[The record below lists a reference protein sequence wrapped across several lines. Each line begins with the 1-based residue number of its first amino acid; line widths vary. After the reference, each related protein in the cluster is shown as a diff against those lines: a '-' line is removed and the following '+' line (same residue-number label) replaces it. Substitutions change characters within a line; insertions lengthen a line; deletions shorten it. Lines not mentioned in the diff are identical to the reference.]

1 MFGKKTVIVLFTVT
15 LFAVALLTSAPFVL
29 EAGSFDLNII
39 DVPKAYTPY
48 RGDMNFGFSVYD
60 GGGIFT
66 SAVLGVSDF
75 VFLGIYFDMGRFI
88 GSDTVDLSQPGVIAR
103 FLITDGSKTLPAIAV
118 GYSYFMRG
126 ELSKVDGTI
135 VNGAYIV
142 ASNSYY
148 LFRNEQNLSY
158 GLRYPIVPFSYSKP
172 ENLTVFV
179 GTDIELSPQFS
190 FKGEIEDIR
199 IAQGRWDEVWYN
211 FGVNFNIVDLVSID
225 LEFKY
230 SHSIDRLVRHLTI
243 GYFTQ
248 F

>member
-1 MFGKKTVIVLFTVT
+1 MFGKKIVIVLFLAMLVT
-15 LFAVALLTSAPFVL
+15 PIPLIL

-39 DVPKAYTPY
+39 DIPKAYTPY

-66 SAVLGVSDF
+66 SAVLGISDF
-75 VFLGIYFDMGRFI
+75 AFLGIYFDAGRFI
-88 GSDTVDLSQPGVIAR
+88 GSETIDLSQPGVIAR
-103 FLITDGSKTLPAIAV
+103 FLITDGSMTLPAIAV

-126 ELSKVDGTI
+126 ELSKVDGVI
-135 VNGAYIV
+135 VNGAYVV
-142 ASNSYY
+142 ASNRYY

-158 GLRYPIVPFSYSKP
+158 GVRYPIVPFSYSRP
-172 ENLTVFV
+172 ENLTFFI
-179 GTDIELSPQFS
+179 GTDIDLSPQFS
-190 FKGEIEDIR
+190 LKGEIEEIR
-199 IAQGRWDEVWYN
+199 FAQGRWDEVWYN

-230 SHSIDRLVRHLTI
+230 SHGIDRLVRHLRI